1 MSRVRIKKGQLDY
14 FRKKARATK
23 KEVMGYLVG
32 KVISPELVVVEEIA
46 YTTQY
51 FTQTECAVQWSGE
64 EYERVKKSA
73 EERGLRII
81 GDIHSHPNWWPVPSP
96 TDFKGQ
102 FQEGH
107 RITGICS
114 VMNGKTKVYFWIP
127 ESSLPCKVEYKDGK

>member
-1 MSRVRIKKGQLDY
+1 MCRVRIRKGQLAY

-23 KEVMGYLVG
+23 KEVLAYLVG
-32 KVISPELVVVEEIA
+32 KVVSPELTIVEYVA
-46 YTTQY
+46 YTQKY
-51 FTQTECAVQWSGE
+51 ATQTECEVQWFGE
-64 EYERVKKSA
+64 EYDNVKKEA

-96 TDFKGQ
+96 TDFQGQ

-127 ESSLPCKVEYKDGK
+127 ESSLPCAVEYIDGK